1 MADGLVMYRV
11 YELTFDD
18 GYVGR
23 VAMSALREVSFRRE
37 IAEGKRTGIVDMRLI
52 AETEDRNE
60 ARALSD
66 GWEI

>member
-1 MADGLVMYRV
+1 MATGLVFRV

-18 GYVGR
+18 GFVGR
-23 VAMSALREVSFRRE
+23 VAMSALREMSFRQE
-37 IAEGKRTGIVDMRLI
+37 IAEGKRTGIVDMRLV

-60 ARALSD
+60 ARALAD